1 MADKLTDQAEEHY
14 QSASENAFSPSPL
27 PSPACQSSPFLF
39 VYCASPIDSLPCI
52 RQDGIICVQHI
63 LTNRISSTIYFT
75 VCIQS
80 ASLASS
86 PFNLGLKFRPF
97 LNPASSFSTGLS
109 FCVDSWGKIAEHKM
123 HVCARALEQGNI
135 TTIPFVLVNYAEFY
149 EFGNKVEVL
158 PTTMIRYAAYVDGI
172 ERQSTGNSAEL
183 EGLVT
188 GIL

>member
-1 MADKLTDQAEEHY
+1 MTSNKVSSIIVECKTQEQLDQ
-14 QSASENAFSPSPL
+14 
-27 PSPACQSSPFLF
+27 
-39 VYCASPIDSLPCI
+39 
-52 RQDGIICVQHI
+52 IISNNQRVVV
-63 LTNRISSTIYFT
+63 LYYSY
-75 VCIQS
+75 
-80 ASLASS
+80 AM
-86 PFNLGLKFRPF
+86 P
-97 LNPASSFSTGLS
+97 
-109 FCVDSWGKIAEHKM
+109 WGKIAEHKM